1 MKDSVLIKS
10 NKYGITILS
19 DSETPFERLLTET
32 EEKFRSAEHFF
43 NHADMVVELKGR
55 TFTEEEAARMVE
67 TVQAAAKI
75 RILCLIEEDELKEQR
90 FRQIQKEC
98 LETVHEKDGLFY
110 KGTLRERHRLEAETS
125 IVIIGDVE
133 DGAIITSK
141 GNVVVIGTIRGCVTA
156 GVSGRKDAWIAALH
170 MDPVRLRIGE
180 IEVKPVIG
188 GSYSWAKLL

>member
-10 NKYGITILS
+10 NKYGITIRS
-19 DSETPFERLLTET
+19 NPEAPFEMLLMET
-32 EEKFRSAEHFF
+32 EEKFRSAENFF
-43 NHADMVVELKGR
+43 NHADMVVELEGR
-55 TFTEEEAARMVE
+55 TFTEEETARIVE
-67 TVQAAAKI
+67 TIQAAAKI
-75 RILCLIEEDELKEQR
+75 RILCLIEKDGEKEKKY
-90 FRQIQKEC
+90 RQLQKKC

-133 DGAIITSK
+133 DGAIVTSK

-156 GVSGRKDAWIAALH
+156 GASGCRSAWIAALH
-170 MDPVRLRIGE
+170 INSKRLRIGE